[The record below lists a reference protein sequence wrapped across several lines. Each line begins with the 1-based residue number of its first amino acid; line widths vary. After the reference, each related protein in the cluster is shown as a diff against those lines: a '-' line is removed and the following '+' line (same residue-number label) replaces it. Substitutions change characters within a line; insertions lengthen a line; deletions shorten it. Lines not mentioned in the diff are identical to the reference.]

1 MDNPIVVKGFGDE
14 QYVGCTGSPADSHT
28 TLWCTI
34 SRDRPIERCSECG
47 SVYKLE
53 YVGPPDDHEH
63 HDHHYPDYVHPY
75 EGEPK
80 TIADFV
86 KPEYRYG
93 APN

>member
-1 MDNPIVVKGFGDE
+1 MDNPIVVNGFGDE
-14 QYVGCTGSPADSHT
+14 QYLGCTGSPADSHN
-28 TLWCTI
+28 TLWLTI
-34 SRDRPIERCSECG
+34 SRDRPIERCAECG

-53 YVGPPDDHEH
+53 YVGPPDDEHGH
-63 HDHHYPDYVHPY
+63 HDHHYPSYVHPY

-93 APN
+93 VP